1 MLIKQ
6 KAVHN
11 LGICLNIR
19 HRNRSDLVR
28 IGQMDLLTL
37 IQSLQLLM
45 YQLPIPT
52 GLECSLTRLF
62 QSGRLPLKPLSLL
75 EK

>member
-6 KAVHN
+6 KAIHN

-37 IQSLQLLM
+37 IQPLQLLM

-52 GLECSLTRLF
+52 DLKRSLTRLF
-62 QSGRLPLKPLSLL
+62 QSGKQPLKNLSLL

>member
-37 IQSLQLLM
+37 IQPLQLLK

-52 GLECSLTRLF
+52 DLKRSLTRLF
-62 QSGRLPLKPLSLL
+62 QSGKQPLKNLSLL